1 MKRER
6 SAKRD
11 MKTQAIV
18 AIAPRKVEIRE
29 IEIGEVG
36 DWDIRVELEVSAISV
51 GTESYVIGRD
61 GVADNPFVPGYAPIG
76 RIVETGKSVTGF
88 AVGDRVS
95 YFSPR
100 TPEGVEQGC
109 GGHQGQGIIDVDPAR
124 RNLLG
129 PDSFCVK
136 VPEGLSSDRA
146 AFGGISS
153 VSCRGIGM
161 AAPSVGERVFVVG
174 QGLIGQFAAS
184 HAHLRGAEVAVADL
198 YDLRLEA
205 ARIGGADH
213 TINTNKED
221 MVEALR
227 KTWSGGADILVD
239 TTGNYRVIE
248 TSLGALRWRGN
259 TVFLGWC
266 KGTDFDFSRLQAKG
280 GNAFFPWTLEG
291 HRVVNSWRL
300 MNSGALKTDHL
311 ITHRFPY
318 HDAQE
323 AYDLVYNK
331 PADYLGVLF
340 DWR

>member
-1 MKRER
+1 ME
-6 SAKRD
+6 
-11 MKTQAIV
+11 TEAIV
-18 AIAPRKVEIRE
+18 AVAPRTVEIRE

-36 DWDIRVELEVSAISV
+36 DWDIRVQLEVSAISV
-51 GTESYVIGRD
+51 GTESYVIGRKE
-61 GVADNPFVPGYAPIG
+61 VSANPFVPGYAPIG
-76 RIVETGKSVTGF
+76 RIVETGDSVTDF

-95 YFSPR
+95 YFAPK

-109 GGHQGQGIIDVDPAR
+109 GGHQREGIIDVDPAH

-153 VSCRGIGM
+153 ISCRGIGM
-161 AAPSVGERVFVVG
+161 AGPSVGERVFVVG
-174 QGLIGQFAAS
+174 QGLIGQFAAA

-205 ARIGGADH
+205 ARTSGADH
-213 TINTNKED
+213 VINAGRENLAES
-221 MVEALR
+221 LR
-227 KTWSGGADILVD
+227 GIWPGGADILVD
-239 TTGNYRVIE
+239 TTGNYRIIE
-248 TSLGALRWRGN
+248 ESLDALRWRGN

-266 KGTDFDFSRLQAKG
+266 KGSDFDFSRLQAKG
-280 GNAFFPWTLEG
+280 GTAFFPWTLEG

-300 MNSGALKTDHL
+300 MDSGALKVDHL

-318 HDAQE
+318 PDAQK
-323 AYDLVYNK
+323 AYDLVYNA
-331 PADYLGVLF
+331 PAEYLGILV
-340 DWR
+340 DWRGD

>member
-1 MKRER
+1 
-6 SAKRD
+6 

-18 AIAPRKVEIRE
+18 AVAPRTVEIRE
-29 IEIGEVG
+29 IDIGDVG

-51 GTESYVIGRD
+51 GTESYVIGREE
-61 GVADNPFVPGYAPIG
+61 VSANPFVPGYAPIG
-76 RIVETGKSVTGF
+76 RIVETGDSVTGF

-100 TPEGVEQGC
+100 TPPDAALGS
-109 GGHQGQGIIDVDPAR
+109 GGHQSSAIIDVDPAH

-174 QGLIGQFAAS
+174 QGLIGQFTAA
-184 HAHLRGAEVAVADL
+184 HAHLRGAEVTVADL
-198 YDLRLEA
+198 YDRRLDA
-205 ARIGGADH
+205 ARVNGADH
-213 TINTNKED
+213 VINAGRED
-221 MVEALR
+221 LAEALR
-227 KTWSGGADILVD
+227 KTWPGGADILVD

-248 TSLGALRWRGN
+248 ASLAALRWRGN

-266 KGTDFDFSRLQAKG
+266 KGTDFDFARLQAKG
-280 GNAFFPWTLEG
+280 GTAFFPWTLEG
-291 HRVVNSWRL
+291 HRVLNSWRL
-300 MNSGALKTDHL
+300 MDSGALHVDHL

-318 HDAQE
+318 RDAQK
-323 AYDLVYNK
+323 AYDLVYNA
-331 PADYLGVLF
+331 PGEYLGIVL
-340 DWR
+340 DWRKE